1 MTLRTKF
8 LTSVGPMTPLERA
21 HGRYMRAP
29 DHPGGDGGQGGSDG
43 GDAGGGDADGG
54 DNGGELSTEQK
65 LAQEFGDD
73 QAEDGAETGDG
84 EGEEDLGSSGD
95 DDSGDGDDD
104 DGSDDGDDDGDD
116 GDDSGDEDDGASDDN
131 RSQKPKVDAA
141 AVAEA
146 TRRAEEAQRE
156 ADKWRRIAEGAPAEP
171 EAVAEGEKDPNAEP
185 VPADFEFGKAD
196 PEYIAAHAEWRAV
209 NRMREEG
216 RLAAIRSTINQLEA
230 DYQGRVPA
238 ALEKYADYHDVVT
251 KGAEGD
257 NPAWACPPLVSVG
270 IRSSTV
276 GTDIAYHLAKN
287 PEESRRIAALDPL
300 EQAREFGKLEGRFL
314 YEAERASKQQKSGD
328 NPGGQQKQQQQKQPP
343 SKQSAAPKPPKRQT
357 RGSGGRYKV
366 PADTDDFS
374 AFDKTYGN

>member
-1 MTLRTKF
+1 MTLKTKF
-8 LTSVGPMTPLERA
+8 LTSVGPMTDLERSR
-21 HGRYMRAP
+21 GRYMRAP
-29 DHPGGDGGQGGSDG
+29 EHPGGGEGGSDG
-43 GDAGGGDADGG
+43 GDAGGADGADSG
-54 DNGGELSTEQK
+54 DGGSGLSTEQK

-73 QAEDGAETGDG
+73 QAEDGAETGDD
-84 EGEEDLGSSGD
+84 EGEEDLGSSD
-95 DDSGDGDDD
+95 TGDGDDD
-104 DGSDDGDDDGDD
+104 DGSDDGDDDGDE
-116 GDDSGDEDDGASDDN
+116 GDDSGDEGDGNPDDN
-131 RSQKPKVDAA
+131 RSQEPKVDAA
-141 AVAEA
+141 ALAEA
-146 TRRAEEAQRE
+146 NRRAEEAQRE
-156 ADKWRRIAEGAPAEP
+156 ADKWKRIAEGAPPEP

-185 VPADFEFGKAD
+185 NPADFEFGKAD

-209 NRMREEG
+209 SRMRAEG
-216 RLAAIRSTINQLEA
+216 RQAQIRATINQLEA

-251 KGAEGD
+251 KGAEGE

-287 PEESRRIAALDPL
+287 PEESRRIANLDPL

-314 YEAERASKQQKSGD
+314 YEAEVSSKKKGGD
-328 NPGGQQKQQQQKQPP
+328 NPGGQQKQPP
-343 SKQSAAPKPPKRQT
+343 QKQSAAPKPPKRQT

>member
-43 GDAGGGDADGG
+43 GDAGGGDADGR
-54 DNGGELSTEQK
+54 DGGSELSTAEK

-73 QAEDGAETGDG
+73 QADDGAEAGDDDDG
-84 EGEEDLGSSGD
+84 EGEEDLGSHQD
-95 DDSGDGDDD
+95 DAGDGDD
-104 DGSDDGDDDGDD
+104 DGSDDGDGDGDEGD
-116 GDDSGDEDDGASDDN
+116 GSDGEDGGASDDN
-131 RSQKPKVDAA
+131 RSQPKVDE
-141 AVAEA
+141 VLIAEA
-146 TRRAEEAQRE
+146 NRRAEEAQRE
-156 ADKWRRIAEGAPAEP
+156 ADKWKRIAEGAPAEP

-216 RLAAIRSTINQLEA
+216 RQAQIRATINQLEA

-238 ALEKYADYHDVVT
+238 ALEKYPDYNEIVT
-251 KGAEGD
+251 QGAEGD
-257 NPAWACPPLVSVG
+257 SPKWACPPLVSVG

-287 PEESRRIAALDPL
+287 PEESRRIANLDPL
-300 EQAREFGKLEGRFL
+300 EQAREFGKLEGRYL
-314 YEAERASKQQKSGD
+314 YEAELASKKGGD
-328 NPGGQQKQQQQKQPP
+328 NPGAQQQQQQQRKQTP

-357 RGSGGRYKV
+357 RGTGGRYKV
-366 PADTDDFS
+366 PADTDDFA